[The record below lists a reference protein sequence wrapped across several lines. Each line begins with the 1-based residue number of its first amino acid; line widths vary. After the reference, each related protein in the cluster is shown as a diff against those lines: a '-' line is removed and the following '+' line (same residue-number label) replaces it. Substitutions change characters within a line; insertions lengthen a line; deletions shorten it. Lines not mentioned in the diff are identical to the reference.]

1 MSYFR
6 LILFVLFNIISLSV
20 NAKHLEFMGIPIT
33 GTITSF
39 QTRLQSKGCSIAKGN
54 SQLPS
59 GIRGFKGVFA
69 GKDCDIYVW
78 YNHRTKH
85 VYKVRAISDCGSA
98 LDVAHNTFYYYKNLL
113 NQKYEGISLNSD
125 MLEDS
130 TNNEYE
136 FDMVVIQPPIEVG
149 AKALGTIDVH
159 IIDYDDYPTTYGVAI
174 TYEDIEGASQ
184 NEQNTLNDL

>member
-1 MSYFR
+1 MSCFR
-6 LILFVLFNIISLSV
+6 LILIGLFSIVSFSL
-20 NAKHLEFMGIPIT
+20 NAKHLEFMGTPIT

-39 QTRLQSKGCSIAKGN
+39 QTKLQSKGCSIAKGN
-54 SQLPS
+54 NQLPS

-78 YNHRTKH
+78 YNHRTKQ

-98 LDVAHNTFYYYKNLL
+98 LDVAHNTPHYYKNLL

-149 AKALGTIDVH
+149 ARALGTIDVH
-159 IIDYDDYPTTYGVAI
+159 IIDYDGYPTTYGVAI
-174 TYEDIEGASQ
+174 TYEDIEGSSQ